1 MTGAKGDDTPDDPRP
16 QDATPPSNGAIV
28 RFEGVR
34 KSFGK
39 TRVLG
44 GIDVAFQQGQTTVV
58 LGPSGAGKSVLLKH
72 IVGLLRPDAGAVYF
86 RDLRVDKLPERDLGK
101 VRREIGFL
109 FQLSALFDS
118 MTVLENVEF
127 PLVEHTGLTARQRR
141 DKVVE
146 ALERVDLHAV
156 LDRLPVELS
165 GGQKKRVGLAR
176 AIILDPTVI
185 LYDEPTTGL
194 DPIRAA
200 GINDLIVRLQE
211 TLGVTSIV
219 VTHDMVT
226 TQRVADRV
234 ILLHDA
240 RIIADGSMD
249 ELRASRDPIVQ
260 GFLSGREE
268 EFEIWVGDDGR
279 AHRPQER
286 EHPSAQER
294 HHGSQA

>member
-1 MTGAKGDDTPDDPRP
+1 MSRVEGEVRSKRAEGTP
-16 QDATPPSNGAIV
+16 NGAIV

-39 TRVLG
+39 VRVLD
-44 GIDVAFQQGQTTVV
+44 GIDLAFEQGRTTVV

-86 RDLRVDKLPERDLGK
+86 RDLRVDKLSERELGQ
-101 VRREIGFL
+101 VRREVGFL

-127 PLVEHTGLTARQRR
+127 PLIEHTDLGPRERR
-141 DKVVE
+141 ERVEE
-146 ALERVDLHAV
+146 ALDRVDLHGV

-165 GGQKKRVGLAR
+165 GGQRKRVGLAR
-176 AIILDPTVI
+176 AIILSPTLI

-194 DPIRAA
+194 DPIRAS
-200 GINDLIVRLQE
+200 GINELIVRLRE
-211 TLGVTSIV
+211 TLGITSIV
-219 VTHDMVT
+219 VTHDMMT
-226 TQRVADRV
+226 TERVADRV
-234 ILLHDA
+234 VLLHDGH
-240 RIIADGSMD
+240 IVADGSMD
-249 ELRASRDPIVQ
+249 ELRMSRDPIVQ

-279 AHRPQER
+279 AQR
-286 EHPSAQER
+286 SAQGDEGDAGDR
-294 HHGSQA
+294 RHGSEA

>member
-1 MTGAKGDDTPDDPRP
+1 MSRAEGEVQRKEAE
-16 QDATPPSNGAIV
+16 PPANGAIV
-28 RFEGVR
+28 RFEQVR

-39 TRVLG
+39 VCVLD
-44 GIDVAFQQGQTTVV
+44 GIDLAFERGRTTVV

-86 RDLRVDKLPERDLGK
+86 RDMRVDKMPERALGK
-101 VRREIGFL
+101 VRREVGFL

-127 PLVEHTGLTARQRR
+127 PLTEHTDLGPRERR
-141 DKVVE
+141 KRVEE
-146 ALERVDLHAV
+146 ALERVDLHGV

-176 AIILDPTVI
+176 AIILNPALI

-194 DPIRAA
+194 DPIRAS
-200 GINDLIVRLQE
+200 GINDLIVRLRE
-211 TLGVTSIV
+211 TLGITSIV
-219 VTHDMVT
+219 VTHDMMT
-226 TQRVADRV
+226 TERVADRV
-234 ILLHDA
+234 VLLHDGH
-240 RIIADGSMD
+240 IIADGTMD
-249 ELRASRDPIVQ
+249 ELHENRDPIVQ

-279 AHRPQER
+279 ARG
-286 EHPSAQER
+286 AQRDEGKAGDGR
-294 HHGSQA
+294 HGSET